1 MDIGERVS
9 IFNVVQN
16 STHFLRSFLTGKQ
29 EKEDPRNTFFFFFFL
44 FSYKENTILFNP
56 NYVLHCLKKHDSVG
70 SGLR

>member
-29 EKEDPRNTFFFFFFL
+29 EKEDPRNTFFFSFSFYFL
-44 FSYKENTILFNP
+44 YTILFSP
-56 NYVLHCLKKHDSVG
+56 NYVLHCLKKQVSIG

>member
-29 EKEDPRNTFFFFFFL
+29 EKEDPRNTSFFFFF
-44 FSYKENTILFNP
+44 I
-56 NYVLHCLKKHDSVG
+56 KKIQYYLVQTMCSIV
-70 SGLR
+70 